1 MKHFLL
7 IIFSFLFTQLVV
19 AQTEKIK
26 FEKVKHDFGTI
37 YKGEK
42 ADVTFEFA
50 NVTPEPVQLHNVKA
64 SCGCTTPSWSK
75 EPVSSGGKGYVS
87 ASYDSYRVGQFNKT
101 ITVIYDT
108 SGTIQPVVLT
118 ISGNVLDTTEEGN
131 HNHPTK
137 PVVNYNFPQGNLSF
151 EKVTEEIGMID
162 TDKKHE
168 VIFKVKNI
176 GRETIQVYDEPQS
189 DLFFTMVRSFP
200 NYIQPGQEATI
211 MVSMDASKYD
221 KPGVFT
227 KKAILKTTD
236 VAGPMKELTISGE
249 FNKVMTAEEKAKAPN
264 IEFDLTEYDANS
276 VIEGEKVVHKYLFK
290 NTGKSD
296 LIIEYAKGSCGCTVA
311 EPKEKVI
318 PPGGSSEITA
328 TFDSQGRFGENKK
341 SISVKSNDPDNEIV
355 TLQLKVKVDKDPFHA
370 GDTGPVEKL
379 K

>member
-7 IIFSFLFTQLVV
+7 IIFSFIFTQWVV

-26 FEKVKHDFGTI
+26 FEKLKHDFGTI

-42 ADVTFEFA
+42 TDITFEFS
-50 NVTPEPVQLHNVKA
+50 NVSSEAVQLHNVKA
-64 SCGCTTPSWSK
+64 SCGCTTPNWSK
-75 EPVSSGGKGYVS
+75 EPVAPGAKGYVS
-87 ASYDSYRVGQFNKT
+87 ASYDSHRVGQFNKS

-108 SGTIQPVVLT
+108 SGIIQPVVLT

-131 HNHPTK
+131 HNHPSK
-137 PVVNYNFPQGNLSF
+137 PIVNYNFPQGNLSF
-151 EKVTEEIGMID
+151 EKVTEEIGIID

-168 VIFKVKNI
+168 VIFKLKNM
-176 GRETIQVYDEPQS
+176 GKETIRVFEEPQA
-189 DLFFTMVRSFP
+189 DLFFTMVRAFP
-200 NYIQPGQEATI
+200 NYIQPGQEATL
-211 MVSMDASKYD
+211 MVSMDAAKYD
-221 KPGVFT
+221 KPGKFS
-227 KKAILKTTD
+227 KKVLVKTSD
-236 VAGPMKELTISGE
+236 IAGETKELTVSGE
-249 FNKVMTAEEKAKAPN
+249 FNKVMTAEEKAQAPN
-264 IEFDLTEYDANS
+264 IEFDNTEYDAGT
-276 VIEGEKVVHKYLFK
+276 VIEGEKVVHKYVFR

-296 LIIEYAKGSCGCTVA
+296 LVIEYAKGSCGCTVA

-318 PPGGSSEITA
+318 PAGGSSEITA

-341 SISVKSNDPDNEIV
+341 SISVKSNDPDNEMV

>member
-1 MKHFLL
+1 M
-7 IIFSFLFTQLVV
+7 
-19 AQTEKIK
+19 
-26 FEKVKHDFGTI
+26 
-37 YKGEK
+37 
-42 ADVTFEFA
+42 
-50 NVTPEPVQLHNVKA
+50 
-64 SCGCTTPSWSK
+64 
-75 EPVSSGGKGYVS
+75 S

-341 SISVKSNDPDNEIV
+341 SISVKSNDPDNEIA